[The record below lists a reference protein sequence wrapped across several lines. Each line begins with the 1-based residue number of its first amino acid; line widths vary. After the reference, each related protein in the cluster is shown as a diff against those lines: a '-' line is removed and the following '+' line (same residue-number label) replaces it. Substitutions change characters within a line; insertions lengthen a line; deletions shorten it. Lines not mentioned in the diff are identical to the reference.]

1 MRRAA
6 TGDLAR
12 IMALRKLHM
21 PAAAVR
27 RRSPTVDGDQHRL
40 GGLYATPVG
49 WQIFHGFIRE
59 EPVTAATS
67 PLSGRRL
74 VAFWM

>member
-1 MRRAA
+1 
-6 TGDLAR
+6 
-12 IMALRKLHM
+12 M

-59 EPVTAATS
+59 EPCNGSDESVVRSQAGC
-67 PLSGRRL
+67 LL
-74 VAFWM
+74 DVAGI

>member
-1 MRRAA
+1 
-6 TGDLAR
+6 
-12 IMALRKLHM
+12 M

-49 WQIFHGFIRE
+49 WQIFHG
-59 EPVTAATS
+59 S
-67 PLSGRRL
+67 SGRNL
-74 VAFWM
+74 